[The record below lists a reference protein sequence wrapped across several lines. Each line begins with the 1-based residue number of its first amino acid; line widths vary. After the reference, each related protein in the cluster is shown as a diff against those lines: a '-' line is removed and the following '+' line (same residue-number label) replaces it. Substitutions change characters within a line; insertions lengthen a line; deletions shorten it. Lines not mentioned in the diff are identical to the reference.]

1 MKAILS
7 GKPNIAAA
15 ARIYVADTPLKL
27 KEVPAVSACDIH
39 KWYTDSTAIYVQWS
53 LHFASVGTPWYNGS
67 IPAFEAIKSR

>member
-39 KWYTDSTAIYVQWS
+39 KWYIDSTAIYVQ
-53 LHFASVGTPWYNGS
+53 
-67 IPAFEAIKSR
+67 